1 MGNVFSYARIS
12 TQEERKLQTFA
23 RQDGALERYAKENNI
38 EYTMQFK
45 EDTSGKSFETRKQ
58 WQALES
64 IVQSGDTII
73 FKDISRFTRE
83 AEQGYAKYM
92 ELMQR
97 GVQLIFIDNLAVS
110 TPYIKNLINVSQEQN
125 LVVRT
130 ALESV
135 IKLLLIVEL
144 DRVEQE
150 RKTLIKR
157 IKDGIEASEKKSGR
171 PIGKLDKMTTGLES
185 DIKAYLSDRTVKQV
199 DLMKKHNISRNTLK
213 KYIALLEKG
222 NALITDEQ
230 KVV

>member
-1 MGNVFSYARIS
+1 MGNIFSYARIS

-23 RQDGALERYAKENNI
+23 RQDTALERYAKENKI
-38 EYTMQFK
+38 EFTMQFK

-64 IVQSGDTII
+64 IVQSGDMII

-83 AEQGYAKYM
+83 AENGYEKYM
-92 ELMQR
+92 ELMQKS
-97 GVQLIFIDNLAVS
+97 VELIFLDNLAVS

-125 LVVRT
+125 LVVKT

-171 PIGKLDKMTTGLES
+171 PLGKLDKMTQELNK
-185 DIKAYLSDRTVKQV
+185 DINEYLNDRSIKQV
-199 DLMKKHNISRNTLK
+199 ELMKKHNISRNTLK
-213 KYIALLEKG
+213 KYIALVH
-222 NALITDEQ
+222 EQ
-230 KVV
+230 V

>member
-1 MGNVFSYARIS
+1 
-12 TQEERKLQTFA
+12 
-23 RQDGALERYAKENNI
+23 
-38 EYTMQFK
+38 MQFK

-64 IVQSGDTII
+64 IVQSGDMII

-83 AEQGYAKYM
+83 AENGYEKYM
-92 ELMQR
+92 ELMQKS
-97 GVQLIFIDNLAVS
+97 VELIFLDNLAVS

-125 LVVRT
+125 LVVKT

-171 PIGKLDKMTTGLES
+171 PIGKLDKMTNELEQ
-185 DIKAYLSDRTVKQV
+185 DIKEYLINRTIKQT

-213 KYIALLEKG
+213 KYINLVQEK
-222 NALITDEQ
+222 
-230 KVV
+230 VR